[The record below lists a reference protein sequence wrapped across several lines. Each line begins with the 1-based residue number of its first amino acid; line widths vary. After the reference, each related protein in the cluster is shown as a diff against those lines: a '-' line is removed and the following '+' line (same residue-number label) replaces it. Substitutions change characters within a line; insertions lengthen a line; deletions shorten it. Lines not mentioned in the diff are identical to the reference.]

1 MAFFLKALGLSDSI
15 PGFPFTPA
23 ANDPGRT
30 VYTSPRMCWTL
41 RPGTQSDDAQTR
53 VSIFTCSVSAAATA
67 GSSGDR
73 ELIKQLARNTMR
85 RAKSLMIPGFL
96 KCHGAVEH
104 SDTIYIATEPCVAL
118 KDVLESLE
126 LRRHYCGEME
136 EEYAASVAYGLDTVG
151 GALGAL
157 QSNRLVHGNVH
168 CGSIFISAASGFW
181 RLFGLEFISA
191 VDEVAKGAPG
201 CLFESARRAG
211 MVVGYRCPPEL
222 GSSSGGD
229 IGSGDPVVAVD
240 AWGLGCLLFETVGV
254 TAEEAMNGRL
264 NSVARNLSAAE
275 LRNVCRQS
283 LPKSLHQGCSHLT
296 TPNPRMRTTVAAFV
310 ENCEFVK
317 KSPFVQYMKALSGL
331 LLMDRSQQ
339 MRLVESLAETVEKFP
354 LRACLCFVLPRLGEL
369 ARTAAKAGGSSGAIG
384 VSIGPLAD
392 PVLKISERTAAG
404 EDFDTHVTPVLVQL
418 YQSAD
423 VLLRYK
429 LLLGVE
435 AYGAKLSSTAL
446 NNAIWPLYAK
456 GFAYSAPSVREYSAR
471 ALVHLAPHM
480 SESILGDQVP
490 KALAQLQRDVDGAL
504 RANATIALNL
514 ISEHITPPSQ
524 RAMVMLAYCCPM
536 LRDSFEPSRV
546 AALRSL
552 HGSLECLSAKQI
564 AESVL
569 PVISPLTADQTS
581 AESRTAALSLLKA
594 SMARLEAHHKQ
605 LSAQRVTTAA
615 GGPVAANRSTDA
627 SSTSTPVPAA
637 VPAGTA
643 SRGWSLL
650 EGFTISSALS
660 TAGAAPQRVDAVSA
674 PVPSS
679 ASSPLRPTPV
689 ATVLPTPVVDAAS
702 SVGGGGSGWS
712 DDDEA
717 VAASEDDGKGRPH
730 AFRESSQ
737 FAKSAAP
744 PPSAPTAP
752 FFAGTKSAP
761 TAASYAAS
769 PVNAV
774 GGAHESTSSLTGL
787 ASSPPSQP
795 VLTVPNTSRVLS
807 RPGISSLV
815 GGTGGAARVGVS
827 GSTDSVTASAS
838 SGPMKLRRKGG
849 LGAARLD

>member
-23 ANDPGRT
+23 PNDPGCT

-41 RPGTQSDDAQTR
+41 RPGTQSDDAQAR
-53 VSIFTCSVSAAATA
+53 VSIFTCSVSAAVTA

-73 ELIKQLARNTMR
+73 ELIRQLARNTMR

-104 SDTIYIATEPCVAL
+104 NDTIYVATEPCVAL

-126 LRRHYCGEME
+126 LRQHYCGETE
-136 EEYAASVAYGLDTVG
+136 EEYAASVAYGLETVG
-151 GALGAL
+151 GALAAL

-168 CGSIFISAASGFW
+168 CGSIFISAVSGFW

-191 VDEVAKGAPG
+191 MDEVVSGTPG

-222 GSSSGGD
+222 GSSSSGGD
-229 IGSGDPVVAVD
+229 VGSGDPVVAVD
-240 AWGLGCLLFETVGV
+240 AWGVGCLLYETVGV
-254 TAEEAMNGRL
+254 TAKEAINGRL
-264 NSVARNLSAAE
+264 NSVTHNLSAAE

-296 TPNPRMRTTVAAFV
+296 ATNPLMRKSIAAFL
-310 ENCEFVK
+310 ENCEFVQ
-317 KSPFVQYMKALSGL
+317 KSAFVQYMKALSGL
-331 LLMDRSQQ
+331 LLMDLSQQ
-339 MRLVESLAETVEKFP
+339 MRVVESLAEPVEKFP
-354 LRACLCFVLPRLGEL
+354 LRACLCFILPRLGEL
-369 ARTAAKAGGSSGAIG
+369 VRTAAKAGGSSGAMG

-404 EDFDTHVTPVLVQL
+404 DDFDTYVTPVLVQL

-435 AYGAKLSSTAL
+435 TYSAKLSPAVL

-524 RAMVMLAYCCPM
+524 RAMVMLMYCRPM
-536 LRDSFEPSRV
+536 LRDAFEPSRV

-552 HGSLECLSAKQI
+552 HGSLECLSAKQL

-569 PVISPLTADQTS
+569 PAISPLTVDPTS

-594 SMARLEAHHKQ
+594 SMVRLETHHTQ
-605 LSAQRVTTAA
+605 LSAQQVTVAA
-615 GGPVAANRSTDA
+615 GGSVAANGGTDA

-650 EGFTISSALS
+650 EGFSRASALS
-660 TAGAAPQRVDAVSA
+660 TAGTAAQHVDAVSA
-674 PVPSS
+674 PVSS
-679 ASSPLRPTPV
+679 KVFTPLHPTPA
-689 ATVLPTPVVDAAS
+689 ATVLPTPVVGVAS
-702 SVGGGGSGWS
+702 SMGGGGSGWS
-712 DDDEA
+712 DDEA
-717 VAASEDDGKGRPH
+717 VAASEDDGGGRPH
-730 AFRESSQ
+730 AFREGSQ
-737 FAKSAAP
+737 FAKPAAP
-744 PPSAPTAP
+744 PLSAPTAP
-752 FFAGTKSAP
+752 FFPGTKSAP

-769 PVNAV
+769 PVSTA
-774 GGAHESTSSLTGL
+774 GGAHGSASSLTGL
-787 ASSPPSQP
+787 ASSPPLQGD
-795 VLTVPNTSRVLS
+795 LTMPSANRVSS
-807 RPGISSLV
+807 RPGISSPV
-815 GGTGGAARVGVS
+815 